1 MRFSISKCKGF
12 KYTGFKY
19 IGIILVMLVCSIAK
33 LNAQDT
39 TFNVDGQKFTLS
51 DAIVRN
57 NFDYKDILQKIKED
71 TSFYK
76 AFKTLRT
83 IGYSSYN
90 YIQMKDKNEKVVAT
104 LNSKTKQTR
113 KDNCRTMEVLEEQ
126 VTGNLRDAS
135 GDYNYVTPSLYAS
148 LFFTKGT
155 ICGETNIVKGK
166 QRTIRGSGIE
176 KAKEQL
182 KMLFFNP
189 GKKIAGIPFIGDK
202 LDLYDESAHELYD
215 YKLDYVDYHG
225 QLVYVFDVQ
234 PKQDLGF
241 FKQDRV
247 VVDQMIT
254 WFNPRTLEVLGR
266 NYSLSYKAG
275 VYDFNVQME
284 VEMTY
289 FNGVLVPKILR
300 YKGNWDVV
308 FKKRERGLFTATLF
322 DFKAAQ

>member
-1 MRFSISKCKGF
+1 MS
-12 KYTGFKY
+12 
-19 IGIILVMLVCSIAK
+19 LVGHSW
-33 LNAQDT
+33 AQDT
-39 TFNVDGQKFTLS
+39 TLNVANQSFTLT

-57 NFDYKDILQKIKED
+57 NFDYKAILEKIKRD

-83 IGYSSYN
+83 IGYSSFNHIEMY
-90 YIQMKDKNEKVVAT
+90 DKNQRMEAS
-104 LNSKTKQTR
+104 LDSRTR
-113 KDNCRTMEVLEEQ
+113 QNRIGGCRTMDVIEEK
-126 VTGNLRDAS
+126 TFGNLRDRK
-135 GDYNYVTPSLYAS
+135 GEYNYVTPSLYAS
-148 LFFTKGT
+148 LFFTKGK

-166 QRTIRGSGIE
+166 KRTIQGSGIE

-189 GKKIAGIPFIGDK
+189 GEKIPGIPMIGNK
-202 LDLYDESAHELYD
+202 LDLYDDNAHELYN
-215 YKLDYVDYHG
+215 YRLDYVDYHG
-225 QLVYVFDVQ
+225 KLAYVFEIK
-234 PKQDLGF
+234 PKEDLGF
-241 FKQDRV
+241 FAKDRV

-254 WFNPRTLEVLGR
+254 WFNPTTLEVLGR

-289 FNGVLVPKILR
+289 TPNGLLVPKILR
-300 YKGNWDVV
+300 YKGDWDVV

-322 DFKAAQ
+322 DFKLGE

>member
-1 MRFSISKCKGF
+1 MNTMRRFFISLSFILIGF
-12 KYTGFKY
+12 
-19 IGIILVMLVCSIAK
+19 LV
-33 LNAQDT
+33 NAQDT
-39 TFNVDGQKFTLS
+39 TLKIDNGSFTLT

-57 NFDYKDILQKIKED
+57 NFDYKAILQRIKED

-90 YIQMKDKNEKVVAT
+90 YIQMRDKNEKVIAT
-104 LNSKTKQTR
+104 LNSKTRQNKIGG
-113 KDNCRTMEVLEEQ
+113 CRTMDVLEEN
-126 VTGNLRDAS
+126 VSGNMKDAN
-135 GDYNYVTPSLYAS
+135 GEYNYTTPALYAS

-166 QRTIRGSGIE
+166 VRKVSGSGLS
-176 KAKEQL
+176 KAKDQL

-189 GKKIAGIPFIGDK
+189 GKKIPGIPLIGNK

-225 QLVYVFDVQ
+225 QLVYMFEVK
-234 PKQDLGF
+234 PKDDLGF
-241 FKQDRV
+241 FSKNNV
-247 VVDQMIT
+247 VVDQMTT
-254 WFNPRTLEVLGR
+254 WFNPKTLEVLGR
-266 NYSLSYKAG
+266 NYALSYNAG
-275 VYDFNVQME
+275 AYDFNVQME

-289 FNGVLVPKILR
+289 FNGQLVPKILR

-308 FKKRERGLFTATLF
+308 FKKREKGIFTATLF
-322 DFKAAQ
+322 DFKEAQ

>member
-1 MRFSISKCKGF
+1 MQFNF
-12 KYTGFKY
+12 KNYFLFVSLLLLTNLN
-19 IGIILVMLVCSIAK
+19 LV
-33 LNAQDT
+33 AQDST
-39 TFNVDGQKFTLS
+39 VNEQGQKFTLT

-57 NFDYKDILQKIKED
+57 HFDYKEILQRIKED

-76 AFKTLRT
+76 AFKTLRI

-90 YIQMKDKNEKVVAT
+90 FVEMKDKNEAVVAT
-104 LNSKTKQTR
+104 LNSKTKQIR
-113 KDNCRTMEVLEEQ
+113 KDNCRSMEVLEER
-126 VTGNLRDAS
+126 TSGNLRNAN

-155 ICGETNIVKGK
+155 VCGETNIVTGK
-166 QRTIRGSGIE
+166 KRVVQGSSME

-189 GKKIAGIPFIGDK
+189 GKKIPGIPFIGNK

-225 QLVYVFDVQ
+225 QLAYVFDVQ
-234 PKQDLGF
+234 PKKDLGF
-241 FKQDRV
+241 FQKDRV

-254 WFNPRTLEVLGR
+254 WFNPKTLEVLGR

-289 FNGVLVPKILR
+289 FNGLLVPKILR
-300 YKGNWDVV
+300 YKGNWDVI

-322 DFKAAQ
+322 DYKTGE

>member
-1 MRFSISKCKGF
+1 MNTMRRFFISLSFILIGF
-12 KYTGFKY
+12 
-19 IGIILVMLVCSIAK
+19 LV
-33 LNAQDT
+33 NAQDT
-39 TFNVDGQKFTLS
+39 TLKIDNGSFTLT

-57 NFDYKDILQKIKED
+57 NFDYKAILQRIKED

-90 YIQMKDKNEKVVAT
+90 YIQMRDKNEKVIAT
-104 LNSKTKQTR
+104 LNSKTRQNKIGG
-113 KDNCRTMEVLEEQ
+113 CRTMDVLEEN
-126 VTGNLRDAS
+126 VSGNMKDAN
-135 GDYNYVTPSLYAS
+135 GDYNYTTPALYAS

-166 QRTIRGSGIE
+166 VRTVSGSGLS
-176 KAKEQL
+176 KAKDQL

-189 GKKIAGIPFIGDK
+189 GKKIPGIPLIGNK

-225 QLVYVFDVQ
+225 QLVYMFEVK
-234 PKQDLGF
+234 PKDNLGF
-241 FKQDRV
+241 FSKNNV
-247 VVDQMIT
+247 VVDQMTT
-254 WFNPRTLEVLGR
+254 WFNPKTLEVLGR
-266 NYSLSYKAG
+266 NYALSYNAG
-275 VYDFNVQME
+275 AYDFNVQME

-289 FNGVLVPKILR
+289 FNGQLVPKILR

-308 FKKRERGLFTATLF
+308 FKKREKGIFTATLF
-322 DFKAAQ
+322 DFKEAQ

>member
-1 MRFSISKCKGF
+1 MFFKPMNTMRIFFISLF
-12 KYTGFKY
+12 F
-19 IGIILVMLVCSIAK
+19 ILVSCIV
-33 LNAQDT
+33 NAQDT
-39 TFNVDGQKFTLS
+39 TLKIDNGSFTLT

-57 NFDYKDILQKIKED
+57 NFDYKAILQRIKDD

-90 YIQMKDKNEKVVAT
+90 YIQMRDKNEKVIAT
-104 LNSKTKQTR
+104 LNSKTRQNKIGG
-113 KDNCRTMEVLEEQ
+113 CRTMDVLEES
-126 VTGNLRDAS
+126 AS
-135 GDYNYVTPSLYAS
+135 GNMKDANGEYNYTTPALYAS

-166 QRTIRGSGIE
+166 VRTVSGSGLS
-176 KAKEQL
+176 KAKDQL

-189 GKKIAGIPFIGDK
+189 GKKIPGIPLIGNK

-225 QLVYVFDVQ
+225 QLVYMFEVK
-234 PKQDLGF
+234 PKDNLGF
-241 FKQDRV
+241 FSKNNV
-247 VVDQMIT
+247 VVDQMTT
-254 WFNPRTLEVLGR
+254 WFNPKTLEVLGR
-266 NYSLSYKAG
+266 NYALSYNAG
-275 VYDFNVQME
+275 AYDFNVQME

-289 FNGVLVPKILR
+289 FNGQLVPKILR

-308 FKKRERGLFTATLF
+308 FKKREKGIFTATLF
-322 DFKAAQ
+322 DFKEAQ

>member
-1 MRFSISKCKGF
+1 MRTFLFLMCMS
-12 KYTGFKY
+12 
-19 IGIILVMLVCSIAK
+19 LVGHIW
-33 LNAQDT
+33 AQDT
-39 TFNVDGQKFTLS
+39 TLNLANQSFTLT

-57 NFDYKDILQKIKED
+57 NFDYKDILERIKRD

-83 IGYSSYN
+83 IGYSSFNHIEMY
-90 YIQMKDKNEKVVAT
+90 DKNLKMVAS
-104 LNSKTKQTR
+104 LDSRTR
-113 KDNCRTMEVLEEQ
+113 QNKIGPCRTMDVLDEKIF
-126 VTGNLRDAS
+126 GNLRDS
-135 GDYNYVTPSLYAS
+135 KGEYNYVTPSLYAS
-148 LFFTKGT
+148 LFFTKGQ

-166 QRTIRGSGIE
+166 KRTIQGSGIE

-189 GKKIAGIPFIGDK
+189 GEKIPGIPMIGNK
-202 LDLYDESAHELYD
+202 LDLYDDNAHKLYT
-215 YKLDYVDYHG
+215 YRLDYVDYHG
-225 QLVYVFDVQ
+225 KLAYVFEIK
-234 PKQDLGF
+234 PKEDLGF
-241 FKQDRV
+241 FAKDRV

-254 WFNPRTLEVLGR
+254 WFNPTTLEVLGR

-289 FNGVLVPKILR
+289 TPNGLLVPKILR
-300 YKGNWDVV
+300 YKGDWDVI

-322 DFKAAQ
+322 DFKVGE

>member
-1 MRFSISKCKGF
+1 MKLHASFF
-12 KYTGFKY
+12 
-19 IGIILVMLVCSIAK
+19 IILLISLSYNCI
-33 LNAQDT
+33 AQDST
-39 TFNVDGQKFTLS
+39 IMDDGQKFTLTE
-51 DAIVRN
+51 AIVRN
-57 NFDYKDILQKIKED
+57 HFDYKEILQRIKQD

-90 YIQMKDKNEKVVAT
+90 HIEMLDENNKMQAS
-104 LNSKTKQTR
+104 LNSKTRQNKIGG
-113 KDNCRTMEVLEEQ
+113 CRTMDILEETI
-126 VTGNLRDAS
+126 TGDLINKK
-135 GDYNYVTPSLYAS
+135 GEYNYTTPSLYAS
-148 LFFTKGT
+148 LFFTKGS
-155 ICGETNIVKGK
+155 ICGETNIVSGK
-166 QRTIRGSGIE
+166 NRVIKGSGIE

-189 GKKIAGIPFIGDK
+189 GKKIPGIPFIGNK

-215 YKLDYVDYHG
+215 YKLDYVEYHG

-234 PKQDLGF
+234 PKADLGF
-241 FKQDRV
+241 FAKDRI

-254 WFNPRTLEVLGR
+254 WFNPKTLEVLGR

-275 VYDFNVQME
+275 VYDFNVSME
-284 VEMTY
+284 VEMNY
-289 FNGVLVPKILR
+289 FNGQLVPKILR

-322 DFKAAQ
+322 DYKLGQ

>member
-1 MRFSISKCKGF
+1 MCFTRSKCKGF
-12 KYTGFKY
+12 EYTGFKY
-19 IGIILVMLVCSIAK
+19 IGIMLVMLV
-33 LNAQDT
+33 LNTNVNAQDT
-39 TFNVDGQKFTLS
+39 TFNDGGQKFTLS

-57 NFDYKDILQKIKED
+57 NFDYKAILQKIKED

-113 KDNCRTMEVLEEQ
+113 KNNCRTMEVLEEQ
-126 VTGNLRDAS
+126 VTGNLRDAF
-135 GDYNYVTPSLYAS
+135 GNYNYVTPSLYAS

-166 QRTIRGSGIE
+166 AREIRGSGIE

-189 GKKIAGIPFIGDK
+189 GKKIAGIPLIGNK

-215 YKLDYVDYHG
+215 YKLDYVEYHG

-241 FKQDRV
+241 INKNRV

-289 FNGVLVPKILR
+289 FNGLLVPKILR

-308 FKKRERGLFTATLF
+308 FKKREIGLFTATLF

>member
-1 MRFSISKCKGF
+1 MRSFLF
-12 KYTGFKY
+12 
-19 IGIILVMLVCSIAK
+19 IICMSFVGHAW
-33 LNAQDT
+33 AQDT
-39 TFNVDGQKFTLS
+39 TLNLANQSFTLT

-57 NFDYKDILQKIKED
+57 NFDYKDILERIKRD

-83 IGYSSYN
+83 IGYSSFNHIEMY
-90 YIQMKDKNEKVVAT
+90 DKNQKMVAS
-104 LNSKTKQTR
+104 LDSRTR
-113 KDNCRTMEVLEEQ
+113 QNKIGACRTMDVIEEK
-126 VTGNLRDAS
+126 TFGNLRDS
-135 GDYNYVTPSLYAS
+135 KGEYNYVTPSLYAS
-148 LFFTKGT
+148 LFFTKGQ

-166 QRTIRGSGIE
+166 KRTIQGSGIE

-189 GKKIAGIPFIGDK
+189 GEKIPGIPMIGNK
-202 LDLYDESAHELYD
+202 LDLYDDNAHELYT
-215 YKLDYVDYHG
+215 YRLDYVDYHG
-225 QLVYVFDVQ
+225 KLAYVFEIK
-234 PKQDLGF
+234 PKEDLGF
-241 FKQDRV
+241 FAKDRV

-254 WFNPRTLEVLGR
+254 WFNPSTLEVLGR

-289 FNGVLVPKILR
+289 TPNGLLVPKILR
-300 YKGNWDVV
+300 YKGDWDVI

-322 DFKAAQ
+322 DFK

>member
-1 MRFSISKCKGF
+1 MCFTRSKCKNF

-19 IGIILVMLVCSIAK
+19 IGTMLLMLV
-33 LNAQDT
+33 LNVNVYAQDT
-39 TFNVDGQKFTLS
+39 TFNDGGQKFTLS

-57 NFDYKDILQKIKED
+57 NFDYKAILQRIKED

-76 AFKTLRT
+76 AFKKLRT

-113 KDNCRTMEVLEEQ
+113 KDNCRTMEVLEEK
-126 VTGNLRDAS
+126 VTGNLRDAF
-135 GDYNYVTPSLYAS
+135 GNYNYVTPSLYAS

-166 QRTIRGSGIE
+166 VREIRGSGIE

-189 GKKIAGIPFIGDK
+189 GKKIAGIPLIGNK

-215 YKLDYVDYHG
+215 YKLDYVEYHG

-241 FKQDRV
+241 INKNRV

-254 WFNPRTLEVLGR
+254 WFDPRTLEVLGR

-289 FNGVLVPKILR
+289 FNGLLVPKILR

-308 FKKRERGLFTATLF
+308 FKKREIGLFTATLF

>member
-1 MRFSISKCKGF
+1 MRSFLFLISMS
-12 KYTGFKY
+12 
-19 IGIILVMLVCSIAK
+19 LVGHSW
-33 LNAQDT
+33 AQDT
-39 TFNVDGQKFTLS
+39 TLNIENQTFTLA

-57 NFDYKDILQKIKED
+57 NFEYKDILAKIKRD

-83 IGYSSYN
+83 IGYSSFNHIEMY
-90 YIQMKDKNEKVVAT
+90 DKNQKMEAS
-104 LNSKTKQTR
+104 LDSRTR
-113 KDNCRTMEVLEEQ
+113 QNRIGDCRTMDVIEEK
-126 VTGNLRDAS
+126 TFGNLRDS
-135 GDYNYVTPSLYAS
+135 KGEYNYVTPSLYAS
-148 LFFTKGT
+148 LFFTKGK

-166 QRTIRGSGIE
+166 KRTIQGSGIE

-189 GKKIAGIPFIGDK
+189 GEKIPGIPMIGNK
-202 LDLYDESAHELYD
+202 LDLYDDNAHELYD
-215 YKLDYVDYHG
+215 YRLDYVDYHG
-225 QLVYVFDVQ
+225 KLAYVFEIK
-234 PKQDLGF
+234 PKEDLGF
-241 FKQDRV
+241 FAKDRV

-254 WFNPRTLEVLGR
+254 WFNPTTLEVLGR

-289 FNGVLVPKILR
+289 TPNGLLVPKILR
-300 YKGNWDVV
+300 YKGDWDVV

-322 DFKAAQ
+322 DFKVGE

>member
-1 MRFSISKCKGF
+1 MRYIFSVLIF
-12 KYTGFKY
+12 
-19 IGIILVMLVCSIAK
+19 LLAMNLQ
-33 LNAQDT
+33 AQDT
-39 TFNVDGQKFTLS
+39 TIKVENGDFTLT

-57 NFDYKDILQKIKED
+57 NFDYKAILERIKED

-76 AFKTLRT
+76 AFRTLRT

-90 YIQMKDKNEKVVAT
+90 HIEMKDKKELTVAT
-104 LNSKTKQTR
+104 LNSKTRQNKIGA
-113 KDNCRTMEVLEEQ
+113 CRTMDVLEETI
-126 VTGNLRDAS
+126 TGDLRNS
-135 GDYNYVTPSLYAS
+135 KGDYNYTTPSLYAS
-148 LFFTKGT
+148 LFFTKGQ

-166 QRTIRGSGIE
+166 VRKIEGSGID

-189 GKKIAGIPFIGDK
+189 GKKIPGIPMIGNK
-202 LDLYDESAHELYD
+202 LDLYDAAAHELYN

-225 QLVYVFDVQ
+225 QLAYVFDVQ
-234 PKQDLGF
+234 PKEGLGF
-241 FKQDRV
+241 FAKNEI

-254 WFNPRTLEVLGR
+254 WFNPKTLEVLGR

-289 FNGVLVPKILR
+289 FNGQLVPKILR
-300 YKGNWDVV
+300 YRGNWDLI
-308 FKKRERGLFTATLF
+308 FKKRERGIFTATLF
-322 DFKAAQ
+322 DYTLAK

>member
-1 MRFSISKCKGF
+1 MRFTNSKWKCF
-12 KYTGFKY
+12 QYIFFKY
-19 IGIILVMLVCSIAK
+19 IVIILAMLLMNVNV
-33 LNAQDT
+33 NAQDT
-39 TFNVDGQKFTLS
+39 TFNEGGQNFTLS

-57 NFDYKDILQKIKED
+57 NFDYKAILQKIKED

-113 KDNCRTMEVLEEQ
+113 KDNCRTMEVLEEK

-166 QRTIRGSGIE
+166 VREIRGTGIE

-189 GKKIAGIPFIGDK
+189 GKKIAGIPLIGNK

-234 PKQDLGF
+234 PKKDLGF
-241 FKQDRV
+241 INKNRV

-254 WFNPRTLEVLGR
+254 WFDPRTLEVLGR

-289 FNGVLVPKILR
+289 FNGMLVPKILR

-308 FKKRERGLFTATLF
+308 FKKREIGLFTATLF

>member
-1 MRFSISKCKGF
+1 MIFKLMNTMRRFFISLSFILIGF
-12 KYTGFKY
+12 
-19 IGIILVMLVCSIAK
+19 LV
-33 LNAQDT
+33 NAQDT
-39 TFNVDGQKFTLS
+39 TLKIDNGSFTLT

-57 NFDYKDILQKIKED
+57 NFDYKAILQRIKED

-90 YIQMKDKNEKVVAT
+90 YIQMRDKNEKVIAT
-104 LNSKTKQTR
+104 LNSKTRQNKIGG
-113 KDNCRTMEVLEEQ
+113 CRTMDVLEEN
-126 VTGNLRDAS
+126 VSGNMKDAN
-135 GDYNYVTPSLYAS
+135 GDYNYTTPALYAS

-166 QRTIRGSGIE
+166 VRTVSGSGLS
-176 KAKEQL
+176 KAKDQL

-189 GKKIAGIPFIGDK
+189 GKKIPGIPLIGNK

-225 QLVYVFDVQ
+225 QLVYMFEVK
-234 PKQDLGF
+234 PKDNLGF
-241 FKQDRV
+241 FSKNNV
-247 VVDQMIT
+247 VVDQMTT
-254 WFNPRTLEVLGR
+254 WFNPKTLEVLGR
-266 NYSLSYKAG
+266 NYALSYNAG
-275 VYDFNVQME
+275 AYDFNVQME

-289 FNGVLVPKILR
+289 FNGQLVPKILR

-308 FKKRERGLFTATLF
+308 FKKREKGIFTATLF
-322 DFKAAQ
+322 DFKEAQ

>member
-1 MRFSISKCKGF
+1 MRSFLFLMCMS
-12 KYTGFKY
+12 
-19 IGIILVMLVCSIAK
+19 LVGHSW
-33 LNAQDT
+33 AQDT
-39 TFNVDGQKFTLS
+39 TLNVANQSFTLT

-57 NFDYKDILQKIKED
+57 NFDYKAILEKIKRD

-83 IGYSSYN
+83 IGYSSFNHIEMY
-90 YIQMKDKNEKVVAT
+90 DKNQRMEAS
-104 LNSKTKQTR
+104 LDSRTR
-113 KDNCRTMEVLEEQ
+113 QNRIGGCRTMDVLEEK
-126 VTGNLRDAS
+126 TFGKLRDRK
-135 GDYNYVTPSLYAS
+135 GEYNYVTPSLYAS
-148 LFFTKGT
+148 LFFTKGK

-166 QRTIRGSGIE
+166 KRTIQGSGIE

-189 GKKIAGIPFIGDK
+189 GEKIPGIPMIGNK
-202 LDLYDESAHELYD
+202 LDLYDDNAHELYN
-215 YKLDYVDYHG
+215 YRLDYVDYHG
-225 QLVYVFDVQ
+225 KLAYVFEIK
-234 PKQDLGF
+234 PKEDLGF
-241 FKQDRV
+241 FAKDRV

-254 WFNPRTLEVLGR
+254 WFNPTTLEVLGR

-289 FNGVLVPKILR
+289 TPNGLLVPKILR
-300 YKGNWDVV
+300 YKGDWDVV

-322 DFKAAQ
+322 DFKVGE

>member
-1 MRFSISKCKGF
+1 MKRIIGLLLLLVSLQSI
-12 KYTGFKY
+12 
-19 IGIILVMLVCSIAK
+19 
-33 LNAQDT
+33 AQDT
-39 TFNVDGQKFTLS
+39 AVNFDNQAFTLT

-57 NFDYKDILQKIKED
+57 NFDYKAILQRIKED

-83 IGYSSYN
+83 IGYSSLN
-90 YIQMKDKNEKVVAT
+90 HIQMMNKDNAVVAG
-104 LNSKTKQTR
+104 LDSRTKQL
-113 KDNCRTMEVLEEQ
+113 KVNGCRSMETIEERL
-126 VTGNLRDAS
+126 TGDIRNAK
-135 GDYNYVTPSLYAS
+135 GEYNYVTPSLYAS
-148 LFFTKGT
+148 LFFTKGQ

-166 QRTIRGSGIE
+166 VRTIQGSGID

-189 GKKIAGIPFIGDK
+189 GKKIPGIPFIGNK
-202 LDLYDESAHELYD
+202 LDLYDDNAHELYN
-215 YKLDYVDYHG
+215 YKLDYVEYHG
-225 QLVYVFDVQ
+225 QLVYVFEVR
-234 PKQDLGF
+234 PKEDLGF
-241 FKQDRV
+241 FAKDRV

-254 WFNPRTLEVLGR
+254 WFNPKTLEVLGR
-266 NYSLSYKAG
+266 NYSLSYGAG

-289 FNGVLVPKILR
+289 FNGMLVPKILR

-322 DFKAAQ
+322 DYTLPQ

>member
-1 MRFSISKCKGF
+1 MRSFLFLMCMS
-12 KYTGFKY
+12 
-19 IGIILVMLVCSIAK
+19 LVGHSW
-33 LNAQDT
+33 AQDT
-39 TFNVDGQKFTLS
+39 TLNVANQSFTLT

-57 NFDYKDILQKIKED
+57 NFDYKAILEKIKRD

-83 IGYSSYN
+83 IGYSSFNHIEMY
-90 YIQMKDKNEKVVAT
+90 DKNQRMEAS
-104 LNSKTKQTR
+104 LDSRTR
-113 KDNCRTMEVLEEQ
+113 QYRIGGCRTMDVLEEK
-126 VTGNLRDAS
+126 TFGNLRDRKGA
-135 GDYNYVTPSLYAS
+135 YNYVTPSLYAS
-148 LFFTKGT
+148 LFFTKGK

-166 QRTIRGSGIE
+166 KRTIQGSGIE

-189 GKKIAGIPFIGDK
+189 GEKIPGIPMIGNK
-202 LDLYDESAHELYD
+202 LDLYDDNAHELYN
-215 YKLDYVDYHG
+215 YRLDYVDYHG
-225 QLVYVFDVQ
+225 KLAYVFEIK
-234 PKQDLGF
+234 PKEDLGF
-241 FKQDRV
+241 FAKDRV

-254 WFNPRTLEVLGR
+254 WFNPTTLEVLGR

-289 FNGVLVPKILR
+289 TPNGLLVPKILR
-300 YKGNWDVV
+300 YKGDWDVV

-322 DFKAAQ
+322 DFKVAE

>member
-1 MRFSISKCKGF
+1 MKIYSRKF
-12 KYTGFKY
+12 
-19 IGIILVMLVCSIAK
+19 ILTYAMLLLVSMK
-33 LNAQDT
+33 MFAQDT
-39 TFNVDGQKFTLS
+39 TINESGQNFTLS

-57 NFDYKDILQKIKED
+57 HFDYKEILKRIKED

-90 YIQMKDKNEKVVAT
+90 HIEMKDKNETVLAT

-126 VTGNLRDAS
+126 ITGNLRNAA
-135 GDYNYVTPSLYAS
+135 GEYNYVTPSLYAS
-148 LFFTKGT
+148 LFFTKGVV
-155 ICGETNIVKGK
+155 CGETNIVAGK
-166 QRTIRGSGIE
+166 KRVVQGSSME

-189 GKKIAGIPFIGDK
+189 GKKIPGIPFIGNK

-225 QLVYVFDVQ
+225 QLAYVFDVQ

-241 FKQDRV
+241 FAKDRV

-254 WFNPRTLEVLGR
+254 WFNPKTLEVLGR

-289 FNGVLVPKILR
+289 FNGQLVPKILR
-300 YKGNWDVV
+300 YKGNWDII
-308 FKKRERGLFTATLF
+308 FKKREKGLFTATLF
-322 DFKAAQ
+322 DFNAAQ